1 MSGTMPAGKP
11 KWWISRD
18 TLLIALSA
26 FFADMG
32 YQAILAGFP
41 VLLVLL
47 FGAPA
52 YILGIVYAITYGG
65 GAVFGYVGGR
75 LGDSLGRKKIAVLG
89 NILILL
95 LPGIGLVVREFQA
108 VALYVTGWWSR
119 ELRTP
124 PRRAMLFEA
133 AKKQNS
139 RRAFGMLHALDIG
152 GGAIAVSYL
161 AVLLYLK
168 LSLQDIFLLTAL
180 PLVVSTICL
189 LFVKVGRNRFA
200 RALEQKRPLVQRAGR
215 STLSGVLIATA
226 MFGFSSY
233 SLGFPILT
241 IAQEAHSS
249 ILGILSYAVY
259 LALSA
264 ATGYVIGV
272 KASRMNMVKGLSFL
286 GYLLAALASL
296 LMGMAYAF
304 GLGTAVSYIAVALL
318 GIALGSIETFE
329 PTIIALISSA
339 RETSSKMGYLTASR
353 SIGLFTA
360 NISMGLLYMLSP
372 AYSYFYAFVVSL
384 AASAVLLYMG
394 RGFSR

>member
-1 MSGTMPAGKP
+1 MASGKP
-11 KWWISRD
+11 RWWINRD

-41 VLLVLL
+41 VLLVIL
-47 FGAPA
+47 FGAPV
-52 YILGIVYAITYGG
+52 YVLGIVYAITYGG
-65 GAVFGYVGGR
+65 GAIFGYAGGR
-75 LGDSLGRKKIAVLG
+75 LGDSIGRKRVAVIG
-89 NILILL
+89 NVFILL

-124 PRRAMLFEA
+124 PRRAMLSEA
-133 AKKQNS
+133 SKRHNVG
-139 RRAFGMLHALDIG
+139 RAFGLLHALDIG

-161 AVLLYLK
+161 VVLLYLR
-168 LSLQDIFLLTAL
+168 LSLQSIFLLTAL

-189 LFVKVGRNRFA
+189 LLVKAGRNRQA
-200 RALEQKRPLVQRAGR
+200 SAHEQKRTAEPSR
-215 STLSGVLIATA
+215 SRGTLGGVLIATA

-249 ILGILSYAVY
+249 ILGVLSYAVY

-264 ATGYVIGV
+264 ATGYIVGI
-272 KASRMNMVKGLSFL
+272 RTRRINLVKGLSFM

-296 LMGMAYAF
+296 VMGLTYA
-304 GLGTAVSYIAVALL
+304 LSLNVAVSYIAVALL
-318 GIALGSIETFE
+318 GVALGSIETFE

-339 RETSSKMGYLTASR
+339 RETGSRMGYLTASR

-360 NISMGLLYMLSP
+360 NASMGLLYLLSP
-372 AYSYFYAFVVSL
+372 AYSYFYAFAVSL

-394 RGFSR
+394 RGFKQRN